1 MKTTET
7 DYWKAVQQRDRA
19 FDGVFYYGVS
29 STRIFCRPSCRSRQ
43 PRRENVVFF
52 ASPELARQAGFRSCL
67 RCRPDEA
74 ELKDA
79 QSELVRRVCDAIEAG
94 PEGALSLA
102 ALSAQSGVSESH
114 LQRVFKRLT
123 GITPRQFAE
132 ALRSSRFRA
141 EVKSGQA
148 VTAALYEAGYGS
160 SSRLY
165 EKSAAHL
172 GMTPA
177 TYRRGGRGM
186 RIRYTIAGCRL
197 GRLLVAAT
205 ERGICSVTLG
215 DADEKLAQDL
225 FAEFPQ
231 SLIERDDSGL
241 NGQVTALLRHL
252 DGQQPCPDLPLDVQA
267 TAFQKLVWEELR
279 RIPAGSTVSYS
290 EVAQRIG
297 RPTAARAVARA
308 CATNPVALLTPCH
321 RVVRENGDLSGYRWG
336 LERKRALLAQEQT
349 NTEAEM

>member
-1 MKTTET
+1 MKTSET

-29 STRIFCRPSCRSRQ
+29 STHIYCRPSCRSRQ

-52 ASPELARQAGFRSCL
+52 ASLELARQAGFRSCL

-79 QSELVRRVCDAIEAG
+79 QSELVRRICQAIEAG
-94 PEGALSLA
+94 SEGALSLA
-102 ALSAQSGVSESH
+102 ALSAQSGLSESH

-132 ALRSSRFRA
+132 ALRSSRFRT
-141 EVKSGQA
+141 EVKSGRA
-148 VTAALYEAGYGS
+148 VTDALYEAGYGS

-177 TYRRGGRGM
+177 TSRRGGRGM
-186 RIRYTIAGCRL
+186 QIRYTIAGCRL
-197 GRLLVAAT
+197 GRLLVAVT

-215 DADEKLAQDL
+215 DTDEKLAQDL

-231 SLIERDDSGL
+231 GVIARDDAGL
-241 NGQVTALLRHL
+241 NEQVTALLRHL
-252 DGQQPCPDLPLDVQA
+252 DDQQPCPNLPLDVQA
-267 TAFQKLVWEELR
+267 TAFQKRVWEELR
-279 RIPAGSTVSYS
+279 RIPAGRTVSYS
-290 EVAQRIG
+290 EVARRIG
-297 RPTAARAVARA
+297 QPAAARAVARA

-349 NTEAEM
+349 NTETEM